1 MDYEHV
7 LIRYDVEDAEGNVI
21 AIILKVLAAG
31 GQENSVNHSQDE
43 FLHVYRQNF
52 VIRLADDGVEAEAG
66 EQITSQKDGSVMV
79 KEYETAIGE
88 AEIT

>member
-1 MDYEHV
+1 MD
-7 LIRYDVEDAEGNVI
+7 
-21 AIILKVLAAG
+21 
-31 GQENSVNHSQDE
+31 HSQDE
-43 FLHVYRQNF
+43 FLHVYRQNS

-66 EQITSQKDGSVMV
+66 EQITWQKDGSVMV